1 MPVIAGPREDQDHQ
15 EAIVRIVTREVIEM
29 RVEDIDLQ
37 EEIETIIEEE
47 TEEVRMTE
55 MQREAEEVQMTEMLR
70 EAEEGIEVI
79 QGIEEEII
87 IESVLDMKEKE
98 VMMMIEE
105 EVEDKITLEIK
116 ASRKEADPDLTVKPE
131 KIDMKKH
138 PREVTEEIG
147 EKGQIIMIKIRDLK
161 MIEMD
166 KNNIILP
173 ERKVK
178 VPKTFPNKMTI
189 KLTMIQNII
198 IKLVTKR
205 KTA

>member
-1 MPVIAGPREDQDHQ
+1 
-15 EAIVRIVTREVIEM
+15 
-29 RVEDIDLQ
+29 
-37 EEIETIIEEE
+37 
-47 TEEVRMTE
+47 
-55 MQREAEEVQMTEMLR
+55 MTEMLR

-79 QGIEEEII
+79 QEIEEEII

-138 PREVTEEIG
+138 LREVTEEIG

-166 KNNIILP
+166 KSNIILP